1 MSGINAAAPD
11 PAQELGAEDEV
22 TAFNNEEEGEYEG
35 DESLN
40 DIKSELQ
47 LEADSDKAK
56 VRACLRTCVRTC
68 ALDPLMCCERPVQL
82 VVHLLAVFCL
92 LLLQA
97 SPGHPQ
103 ATVGELLVM
112 QKHLSGHYNQC
123 TSSLYPVVTAQAF
136 PVNQPTFLVCCT
148 DLFSLYPWYAVVV
161 YYPSQ
166 AC

>member
-56 VRACLRTCVRTC
+56 VRACVRTC
-68 ALDPLMCCERPVQL
+68 ALGPLVL
-82 VVHLLAVFCL
+82 
-92 LLLQA
+92 
-97 SPGHPQ
+97 
-103 ATVGELLVM
+103 
-112 QKHLSGHYNQC
+112 
-123 TSSLYPVVTAQAF
+123 
-136 PVNQPTFLVCCT
+136 
-148 DLFSLYPWYAVVV
+148 
-161 YYPSQ
+161 
-166 AC
+166 

>member
-56 VRACLRTCVRTC
+56 VRACSLCPPFCCNAPLQLITPTVTGYVCYSFRRP
-68 ALDPLMCCERPVQL
+68 LDP
-82 VVHLLAVFCL
+82 HKLLSV
-92 LLLQA
+92 
-97 SPGHPQ
+97 S
-103 ATVGELLVM
+103 
-112 QKHLSGHYNQC
+112 
-123 TSSLYPVVTAQAF
+123 
-136 PVNQPTFLVCCT
+136 
-148 DLFSLYPWYAVVV
+148 
-161 YYPSQ
+161 
-166 AC
+166 

>member
-56 VRACLRTCVRTC
+56 VRAWLRMCVRTC
-68 ALDPLMCCERPVQL
+68 ALGPFMCCERPVQL
-82 VVHLLAVFCL
+82 VTSTGCF
-92 LLLQA
+92 
-97 SPGHPQ
+97 
-103 ATVGELLVM
+103 
-112 QKHLSGHYNQC
+112 LSVTLTGVPWTP
-123 TSSLYPVVTAQAF
+123 TSY
-136 PVNQPTFLVCCT
+136 C
-148 DLFSLYPWYAVVV
+148 W
-161 YYPSQ
+161 
-166 AC
+166 